1 MQKISTTI
9 LLIAAAASAVT
20 IEDANIYMDNILAAH
35 RNLINTTSSLT
46 PFAPIPVFSFA
57 VEKTSITNLRLT
69 VTVTDGA
76 IHGLN
81 SMFQRLGD
89 CQPLGLKDS
98 RRVISCALD
107 LTGINSTFFAH
118 TRGDNILNTHKKVWV
133 NVNLTDTIGQV
144 EVVANPFEAGSLR
157 IFNVSQLHFKASRD
171 SILELN
177 EQRDRQFIQH
187 MKDKVQEELTAI
199 LNGEF
204 KALLVR
210 AVSIVPYPED

>member
-1 MQKISTTI
+1 MQ
-9 LLIAAAASAVT
+9 
-20 IEDANIYMDNILAAH
+20 
-35 RNLINTTSSLT
+35 
-46 PFAPIPVFSFA
+46 
-57 VEKTSITNLRLT
+57 
-69 VTVTDGA
+69 
-76 IHGLN
+76 
-81 SMFQRLGD
+81 
-89 CQPLGLKDS
+89 
-98 RRVISCALD
+98 
-107 LTGINSTFFAH
+107 